1 MEQQQTEGLQAL
13 YARMGDYLAQQGV
26 SIREQAQALG
36 ISANTYSSRR
46 KDDRYNVTDGMI
58 QELWA
63 AFPGKLEGFPEKPPF
78 Q

>member
-1 MEQQQTEGLQAL
+1 
-13 YARMGDYLAQQGV
+13 MGDYLAQQGV